1 MENLLHVEG
10 NPSLVRDLNSNA
22 IVNTNKSEFETYLRN
37 RDIMLGRVNQI
48 QVQNEKINKLEND
61 INDIK
66 SMLQQLI
73 NKEN

>member
-1 MENLLHVEG
+1 MEKTLNVEG
-10 NPSLVRDLNSNA
+10 NPSLVRDLVSNA

-48 QVQNEKINKLEND
+48 QVQNEKINRIEND

-66 SMLQQLI
+66 TMLQQLI
-73 NKEN
+73 TKEN

>member
-10 NPSLVRDLNSNA
+10 NPSLVRDLHSNA

>member
-1 MENLLHVEG
+1 MGNYVNVEG
-10 NPSLVRDLNSNA
+10 NPSLVRDLGSNA
-22 IVNTNKSEFETYLRN
+22 IVNTNRSEFETYLKN
-37 RDIMLGRVNQI
+37 RDIMLGRVNQV

-66 SMLQQLI
+66 TMLQQLI

>member
-1 MENLLHVEG
+1 METILHVEG
-10 NPSLVRDLNSNA
+10 NPSLVRDMASNA
-22 IVNTNKSEFETYLRN
+22 IVNTNESEYETYMKNRN
-37 RDIMLGRVNQI
+37 IIMNRVNQI
-48 QVQNEKINKLEND
+48 QSQNEKINKLESD

>member
-1 MENLLHVEG
+1 MENILNVEG
-10 NPSLVRDLNSNA
+10 NPSLVRDLVSNA

-48 QVQNEKINKLEND
+48 QVQNEKINRIEND

-66 SMLQQLI
+66 TMLHQLI
-73 NKEN
+73 TKEN

>member
-1 MENLLHVEG
+1 MEYFVNVEG
-10 NPSLVRDLNSNA
+10 NPSLVRDLGSNA
-22 IVNTNKSEFETYLRN
+22 IVNTNKSEFETYLKN

-48 QVQNEKINKLEND
+48 QSQNEKINKLEND

-66 SMLQQLI
+66 FMLQQLI

>member
-1 MENLLHVEG
+1 MENILHVEG
-10 NPSLVRDLNSNA
+10 NPSLVRDLGSNA

-37 RDIMLGRVNQI
+37 RDIMLGRVNQV

-66 SMLQQLI
+66 SMLHQLI

>member
-1 MENLLHVEG
+1 MDNILYVEG
-10 NPSLVRDLNSNA
+10 NPSLVRDVATNA
-22 IVNTNKSEFETYLRN
+22 IVNTNDSEYQTYLRN

-48 QVQNEKINKLEND
+48 QTQTEKINKLESD

-66 SMLQQLI
+66 TMLKQLI

>member
-1 MENLLHVEG
+1 MGNYVNVEG
-10 NPSLVRDLNSNA
+10 NPSLVRDLGSNA
-22 IVNTNKSEFETYLRN
+22 IVNTNRSEFETYLRN
-37 RDIMLGRVNQI
+37 RDIMLGRVNQV

-66 SMLQQLI
+66 TMLQQLI